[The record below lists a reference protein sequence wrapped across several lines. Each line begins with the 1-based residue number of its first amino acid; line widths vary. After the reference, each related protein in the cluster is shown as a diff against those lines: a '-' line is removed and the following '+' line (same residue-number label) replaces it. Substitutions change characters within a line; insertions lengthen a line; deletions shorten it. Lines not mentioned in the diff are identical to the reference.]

1 MESAIGPRNGIVA
14 PGRHRARQTAACA
27 SVPIELRLASLLSEA
42 EHAAVPQRVTM
53 YLDAGQPFGN
63 VAGRL
68 S

>member
-1 MESAIGPRNGIVA
+1 LRRNARSVTNDQEEY
-14 PGRHRARQTAACA
+14 HRRAAD
-27 SVPIELRLASLLSEA
+27 LASLCVRGRIA
-42 EHAAVPQRVTM
+42 GVPQRVTM